1 MHSGAGGSG
10 VGLASGAVG
19 KKIMRCPA
27 CDTPNPPEAVRCEEC
42 GKKLPP
48 RKRPAQPKEECIEE
62 AERRPVANPRRR
74 PVEHIDEEDEE
85 EYERRPRRRSVRRR
99 HEGDEVVSTIIP
111 YKNPKALAGY
121 YCGIFS
127 LFPIL
132 GFILGP
138 TALVLGIMGLRYV
151 KVRPEAHGT
160 AHAIIAIIGGI
171 LGTLISLT
179 CGVGII
185 IGLSSK

>member
-1 MHSGAGGSG
+1 
-10 VGLASGAVG
+10 
-19 KKIMRCPA
+19 MRCPA

-48 RKRPAQPKEECIEE
+48 RKRPAQPEIEE
-62 AERRPVANPRRR
+62 GIEESESRPAARPRRR
-74 PVEHIDEEDEE
+74 VPEDEDDDDE
-85 EYERRPRRRSVRRR
+85 DYEPRRRRRSVRRTD
-99 HEGDEVVSTIIP
+99 EGDEVVSTIIP

-138 TALVLGIMGLRYV
+138 TALTLGIMGLRYV
-151 KVRPEAHGT
+151 KRKPQAHGT

-171 LGTLISLT
+171 FGTLISLS
-179 CGVGII
+179 CGII
-185 IGLSSK
+185 LIAMWKTKGF

>member
-1 MHSGAGGSG
+1 
-10 VGLASGAVG
+10 
-19 KKIMRCPA
+19 MRCPA

-48 RKRPAQPKEECIEE
+48 RKRASQPDMPDMEEDIEE
-62 AERRPVANPRRR
+62 SESRPRRR
-74 PVEHIDEEDEE
+74 VAEDEDEDVE
-85 EYERRPRRRSVRRR
+85 EYEPRRRRRSVRRAD
-99 HEGDEVVSTIIP
+99 EGDEVVSTIIP

-138 TALVLGIMGLRYV
+138 LALTLGIMGLRYV
-151 KVRPEAHGT
+151 KRKPQAHGT
-160 AHAIIAIIGGI
+160 VHAIIAIIGGI
-171 LGTLISLT
+171 FGTLISLS
-179 CGVGII
+179 CGII
-185 IGLSSK
+185 LIAMWKTKGF

>member
-1 MHSGAGGSG
+1 
-10 VGLASGAVG
+10 
-19 KKIMRCPA
+19 MRCPA

-48 RKRPAQPKEECIEE
+48 RKRRVDPEEEEGIVEVESRPAV
-62 AERRPVANPRRR
+62 RPRRR
-74 PVEHIDEEDEE
+74 PPEDDDADDE
-85 EYERRPRRRSVRRR
+85 EYERRPRRRSVRR
-99 HEGDEVVSTIIP
+99 HDEGDEVVSTIIP

-121 YCGIFS
+121 YCGIFA

-138 TALVLGIMGLRYV
+138 TALILGILGLSH
-151 KVRPEAHGT
+151 VRRRPQAHGT

-171 LGTLISLT
+171 FGTLIS
-179 CGVGII
+179 VAAVII
-185 IGLSSK
+185 FYTVNFK

>member
-1 MHSGAGGSG
+1 
-10 VGLASGAVG
+10 
-19 KKIMRCPA
+19 MRCPA

-48 RKRPAQPKEECIEE
+48 RKRPPVPEEEEGIEE
-62 AERRPVANPRRR
+62 SESRPEARPRRR
-74 PVEHIDEEDEE
+74 PPEDIDEDDE
-85 EYERRPRRRSVRRR
+85 EYEPRPRRRRSVRRADS
-99 HEGDEVVSTIIP
+99 GDEVVSTIIP

-132 GFILGP
+132 GFVLGP
-138 TALVLGIMGLRYV
+138 TALTLGIMGLRYV
-151 KVRPEAHGT
+151 KRRPEAHGT

-171 LGTLISLT
+171 FGTLISLT
-179 CGVGII
+179 CGTAII
-185 IGLSSK
+185 YGFLHGFK